1 MPLPDQ
7 NAKAAYRRALQRAG
21 QDVTVQRWTGQAPN
35 RTVTQATVKAFVQK
49 DMADFRAVARTDYSS
64 SKQGAITQSDI
75 HVVLL
80 TDDISDRGFPLPVQ
94 KDDKVVVQGETFNVD
109 IVDANTRIFAGA
121 IDLTVTGV

>member
-1 MPLPDQ
+1 MLLPDQ
-7 NAKAAYRRALQRAG
+7 NAKAAYRRALHRAG

-64 SKQGAITQSDI
+64 SKQGAITQDDI
-75 HVVLL
+75 HVLL
-80 TDDISDRGFPLPVQ
+80 LADDLADQGFPLPVQ
-94 KDDKVVVQGETFNVD
+94 KDDKVVVQGKTLNVD
-109 IVDANTRIFAGA
+109 IADPNTRIFAGA